1 MAKPLHIHPTLHKGY
16 GWKPGLPNIKYPLFS
31 ARVEAAALPAKIDLR
46 PNCPAVYDQGQLGA
60 CTGNGWAAAVEF
72 LRMKQGLA
80 DFTPSRLFIYYNER
94 VIEGEVSTDAG
105 ASISNGAH
113 VVSTQGCP
121 PETDWPYDITKFA
134 DDPPQAAFQD
144 GLKHLALQ
152 VQQVS
157 QDLTSMKEVLAT
169 GLPIVIG
176 FTVYESFESS
186 TVASTGM
193 VPMPGHHEKQVGGHC
208 VVLVGYDD
216 SQSMFIVRNSWGTSW
231 GMAGYFMM
239 PYAYLT
245 NPRLSSDFWM
255 ATGTE

>member
-1 MAKPLHIHPTLHKGY
+1 
-16 GWKPGLPNIKYPLFS
+16 
-31 ARVEAAALPAKIDLR
+31 
-46 PNCPAVYDQGQLGA
+46 
-60 CTGNGWAAAVEF
+60 
-72 LRMKQGLA
+72 
-80 DFTPSRLFIYYNER
+80 
-94 VIEGEVSTDAG
+94 
-105 ASISNGAH
+105 
-113 VVSTQGCP
+113 
-121 PETDWPYDITKFA
+121 
-134 DDPPQAAFQD
+134 
-144 GLKHLALQ
+144 
-152 VQQVS
+152 
-157 QDLTSMKEVLAT
+157 VLAT